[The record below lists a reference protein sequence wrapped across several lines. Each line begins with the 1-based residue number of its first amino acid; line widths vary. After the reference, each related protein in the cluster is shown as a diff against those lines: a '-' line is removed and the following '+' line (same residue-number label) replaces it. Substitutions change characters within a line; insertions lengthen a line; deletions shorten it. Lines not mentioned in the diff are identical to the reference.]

1 MGVVEHPRAILCPSG
16 FLLGDQLELWLPF
29 FLANSKLV
37 DLVVAFIHCRL
48 QTELQIEFQKMVLPL
63 VFVQHPKDNCLSPP
77 VGRERERGTCLLH
90 QIIMVSSSS
99 PHCASTTQ
107 TLSAL

>member
-37 DLVVAFIHCRL
+37 DPVVAFLRGRFKI
-48 QTELQIEFQKMVLPL
+48 ELYIEFQNLVLPC
-63 VFVQHPKDNCLSPP
+63 V
-77 VGRERERGTCLLH
+77 
-90 QIIMVSSSS
+90 
-99 PHCASTTQ
+99 CATSKG
-107 TLSAL
+107 